1 MSIHNDCANK
11 STVYHIFIVS
21 DTITTAAAAAA
32 TQYADSA
39 LMRVTDVQH

>member
-21 DTITTAAAAAA
+21 DTITTAAAAA